1 MRFVFTPRSGTIAI
15 STATD
20 TTITTTIGGVRDT
33 IERGDS
39 RESNEKFAAAVMAAV
54 TPLLEPPL
62 LSRLRSFLS
71 SIKESAKK
79 EDGMRGS
86 IIHTSSSALKRY
98 SPSDFQW
105 SIEIER
111 KSYMTRENREEAW
124 KFYGTY
130 GTRTVHES
138 SPEILSGTMIGL
150 LRHFGLWT
158 S

>member
-71 SIKESAKK
+71 
-79 EDGMRGS
+79 R
-86 IIHTSSSALKRY
+86 
-98 SPSDFQW
+98 
-105 SIEIER
+105 
-111 KSYMTRENREEAW
+111 
-124 KFYGTY
+124 
-130 GTRTVHES
+130 
-138 SPEILSGTMIGL
+138 
-150 LRHFGLWT
+150 
-158 S
+158 

>member
-20 TTITTTIGGVRDT
+20 TTITTIIGGVRDT

-39 RESNEKFAAAVMAAV
+39 RESNEKFAAALMAAV
-54 TPLLEPPL
+54 TPAEPPL

-71 SIKESAKK
+71 
-79 EDGMRGS
+79 R
-86 IIHTSSSALKRY
+86 
-98 SPSDFQW
+98 

-130 GTRTVHES
+130 VTRTVHES
-138 SPEILSGTMIGL
+138 SREILSGTMIGL

-158 S
+158 SQ